1 MVRLLTPHGTSRI
14 ETIIILRSKN
24 MAQSP
29 SERIVRRGRVFPE
42 IQWTEEQKAQ
52 DRARRKAFSDRCWAI
67 FERLKPE
74 ILTGEVQFRIQP

>member
-1 MVRLLTPHGTSRI
+1 
-14 ETIIILRSKN
+14 

-52 DRARRKAFSDRCWAI
+52 DRARHFISVVGL
-67 FERLKPE
+67 FLS
-74 ILTGEVQFRIQP
+74 V

>member
-1 MVRLLTPHGTSRI
+1 
-14 ETIIILRSKN
+14 

-52 DRARRKAFSDRCWAI
+52 DRARRQAFSERCWAI
-67 FERLKPE
+67 FGNRSQ
-74 ILTGEVQFRIQP
+74 GVRIY